1 MVSPQNDVWETSAE
15 IPYWWNDRP
24 PGSGPLKRVRNC
36 QNNLSTTDSFLKRLM
51 KRSRMVMKFDLYSAL
66 MINQGNRIL
75 NLFHLYC
82 CSGHKL
88 STILIANV
96 ANLFRFVTLTDFDS
110 KHNSS
115 HFVHFICTY
124 YFGYWIITNMGYSKY
139 TLSTIN
145 MLYSLKKKLSYH
157 TSTSQ

>member
-1 MVSPQNDVWETSAE
+1 
-15 IPYWWNDRP
+15 
-24 PGSGPLKRVRNC
+24 
-36 QNNLSTTDSFLKRLM
+36 
-51 KRSRMVMKFDLYSAL
+51 MKFDLYSAL

-82 CSGHKL
+82 CSRHKL

-115 HFVHFICTY
+115 HFVYFICTY

-139 TLSTIN
+139 ELSTIN
-145 MLYSLKKKLSYH
+145 MLYSLKKNCHTTPLPPNNGHLS
-157 TSTSQ
+157 TTDTFFCPQGSRCGDVRQ